1 MNWFSSLHFVQC
13 TETIM
18 SQHAHA
24 RARSHTLVHY
34 YDEMKVTKSEFL
46 APVFLHRLFVV
57 EWLDEFKVCMES
69 ELDIMFKSD

>member
-1 MNWFSSLHFVQC
+1 
-13 TETIM
+13 M

-24 RARSHTLVHY
+24 RSHALVHY

-46 APVFLHRLFVV
+46 VPVFLHSLFVV

-69 ELDIMFKSD
+69 ELDIMFKSDQ